1 MSDKIVTQEMR
12 LNEIYK
18 NTRLEVY
25 GVHSPFNI
33 KKHKETFINY
43 LEVLILQDG
52 TIEYAVPSHQ
62 EKALELACKKLNKTK
77 HEIES
82 MCPREYYCDYLTWL
96 LGITG
101 SVSVWGNAA
110 EHFIVYKTINK
121 KQISVLR
128 SLKIQ
133 GLYKGNIPVKEVEEK
148 KLWK

>member
-1 MSDKIVTQEMR
+1 MSNKLITQKMR
-12 LNEIYK
+12 LDEIFK
-18 NTRLEVY
+18 NIRLEQY
-25 GVHSPFNI
+25 DIHSKFNI

-62 EKALELACKKLNKTK
+62 EKALDLACKKLNKTK
-77 HEIES
+77 QEIED

-121 KQISVLR
+121 KQIMVLR
-128 SLKIQ
+128 SLKKQ
-133 GLYKGNIPVKEVEEK
+133 GLYKGKIPVKEIEEK
-148 KLWK
+148 K